1 MQQNPQATDDLAM
14 RLGEAL
20 IRSGASSASTT
31 SSLLAL
37 YRSSELHDVSVAI
50 TMGQITISRPGQDG
64 AAPSTRVHETAAG
77 TLDIHL
83 RSQANR
89 ILEDAVLGN
98 LEATQALEALD
109 ELETQRSLAS
119 HWPSA
124 LGFSAIGVGFSMILG
139 GNGITTIA
147 AGLLAVVVYASFAAL
162 EHLRAPGIFSLGA
175 GGLMAVAGASGL
187 AAVVDGAQTAVCI
200 VAALAA
206 WLAGVAAYGAVQD
219 VITGWYLSATGRL
232 MDVLTRTAGLVF
244 GVALGI
250 HLLEPLLGRD
260 PGFLETLQ
268 TDGSRWVPSIVGAV
282 LVSSGFA
289 FSAGGRG
296 RVLASLAVFGG
307 LVQVG
312 VLSLGEMGVSS
323 YAATLAASVITGG
336 MCVVLTRALG
346 VSSNASMTVALLPL
360 FPGMYVY
367 QGVLGI
373 IFSVEGAADALLQGA
388 ITAFCLSV
396 GGLLGQYLASE
407 ALWATRARQFARAH
421 PGRTFRKEM
430 PVEQNARDIMV
441 PVFSRPFSQ

>member
-1 MQQNPQATDDLAM
+1 MYKRQ
-14 RLGEAL
+14 
-20 IRSGASSASTT
+20 
-31 SSLLAL
+31 
-37 YRSSELHDVSVAI
+37 
-50 TMGQITISRPGQDG
+50 
-64 AAPSTRVHETAAG
+64 
-77 TLDIHL
+77 
-83 RSQANR
+83 
-89 ILEDAVLGN
+89 
-98 LEATQALEALD
+98 
-109 ELETQRSLAS
+109 
-119 HWPSA
+119 
-124 LGFSAIGVGFSMILG
+124 
-139 GNGITTIA
+139 
-147 AGLLAVVVYASFAAL
+147 
-162 EHLRAPGIFSLGA
+162 
-175 GGLMAVAGASGL
+175 
-187 AAVVDGAQTAVCI
+187 
-200 VAALAA
+200 
-206 WLAGVAAYGAVQD
+206 
-219 VITGWYLSATGRL
+219 
-232 MDVLTRTAGLVF
+232 
-244 GVALGI
+244 
-250 HLLEPLLGRD
+250 
-260 PGFLETLQ
+260 
-268 TDGSRWVPSIVGAV
+268 V

-346 VSSNASMTVALLPL
+346 VSSNASMTVVLLPL

>member
-1 MQQNPQATDDLAM
+1 MQQNHQATDDLAI
-14 RLGEAL
+14 RLGDAL

-50 TMGQITISRPGQDG
+50 TMGQITISRPGRDG
-64 AAPSTRVHETAAG
+64 AAPSTRVHETTAG

-98 LEATQALEALD
+98 LEATQALEALG

-119 HWPSA
+119 HWPSV

-147 AGLLAVVVYASFAAL
+147 AGFLAVVVYASFAAL

-187 AAVVDGAQTAVCI
+187 AAVVDDAQTAVCI

-232 MDVLTRTAGLVF
+232 M
-244 GVALGI
+244 
-250 HLLEPLLGRD
+250 E
-260 PGFLETLQ
+260 
-268 TDGSRWVPSIVGAV
+268 
-282 LVSSGFA
+282 
-289 FSAGGRG
+289 
-296 RVLASLAVFGG
+296 
-307 LVQVG
+307 
-312 VLSLGEMGVSS
+312 
-323 YAATLAASVITGG
+323 
-336 MCVVLTRALG
+336 C
-346 VSSNASMTVALLPL
+346 
-360 FPGMYVY
+360 
-367 QGVLGI
+367 
-373 IFSVEGAADALLQGA
+373 
-388 ITAFCLSV
+388 
-396 GGLLGQYLASE
+396 
-407 ALWATRARQFARAH
+407 
-421 PGRTFRKEM
+421 
-430 PVEQNARDIMV
+430 
-441 PVFSRPFSQ
+441 

>member
-187 AAVVDGAQTAVCI
+187 AVVDDAQTAVCI

-336 MCVVLTRALG
+336 ICVVLTRVLG
-346 VSSNASMTVALLPL
+346 VSSNASMTVVLLPL

-367 QGVLGI
+367 QGLLGI

-407 ALWATRARQFARAH
+407 ALWATRARQFARTH